1 MKRRLQLMPEV
12 LPAPNKTATSAVR
25 ERTMARLRVL
35 AAVGTG
41 IAAACGGSTA
51 TPSGGGGSS
60 GGSSG
65 NGPDGGLPDANKPDS
80 DPGYGVVDPLPP
92 PACFDYATPP
102 TATAKFVDHEAVGVD
117 ALQEH
122 DARRGRSVRARRR
135 QGHRVGLMHAGA
147 RRVGKPTLELL
158 DRIVARVDF
167 EEAVSSVLRSEVGER
182 GVRLVGDRH
191 GATSSIAREA
201 SDRRTRGVRSRGQ
214 SVPPSAA
221 TLAHHHIASSC
232 AALKKSAPG
241 WQTLGSSTLV

>member
-117 ALQEH
+117 AGQP
-122 DARRGRSVRARRR
+122 DAGGKQGRWIQVI
-135 QGHRVGLMHAGA
+135 V
-147 RRVGKPTLELL
+147 TLNQR
-158 DRIVARVDF
+158 DVA
-167 EEAVSSVLRSEVGER
+167 
-182 GVRLVGDRH
+182 VGD
-191 GATSSIAREA
+191 I
-201 SDRRTRGVRSRGQ
+201 Q
-214 SVPPSAA
+214 
-221 TLAHHHIASSC
+221 LAPGSGLTIEKTDLKAGEVDVVLYQDVGPDEFRANLQIQTSC
-232 AALKKSAPG
+232 AKGP
-241 WQTLGSSTLV
+241 TRVLVSVGHATGAAGKIDVSLSFSGE